1 MPLAELSKPQ
11 RTSSMAIPMEIPVL
25 FAGMTMGLSLIVAI
39 GAQNAFVLRQGLRDE
54 HVFAVCLTC
63 AASDAALIVLGVS
76 SFSRIAAALPWLDP
90 IMRYGGAVF
99 LLVYGA
105 KSLRSALRSTEAL
118 KAEATNATVGL
129 FGTLLA
135 CLAITWL
142 NPHVYLDT
150 VVLLGTVSTQFP
162 GAGVSFAVGAIVGSF
177 LFFFALGYG
186 ASWLRPVFARP
197 IAWRLLEGA
206 IALVM
211 GVIAVK
217 LIAGA

>member
-1 MPLAELSKPQ
+1 M
-11 RTSSMAIPMEIPVL
+11 TVPMEIPDL

-63 AASDAALIVLGVS
+63 AVSDAVLIVLGVS

-90 IMRYGGAVF
+90 VMRYGGGAF

-105 KSLRSALRSTEAL
+105 KSLRAALRSNEAL
-118 KAEATNATVGL
+118 AAGGASATVGL

-162 GAGVSFAVGAIVGSF
+162 GAAVSFTVGAIAGSF

-186 ASWLRPVFARP
+186 AAWLRPVFARP
-197 IAWRLLEGA
+197 LAWRLLEGA

-211 GVIAVK
+211 GAIAVK
-217 LIAGA
+217 LITGV